1 MQTRTR
7 FAPSPTGFMHLGNL
21 RTALYTYL
29 FARHTGGKF
38 ILRIEDTDQEREVP
52 GAVDV
57 IYNSLKTAGIT
68 HDEGP
73 DVGGPC
79 APYVQSERKDM
90 YLPYAKKLVETGHA
104 YYCFCT
110 KERLDAA
117 RAAAEKKGEAYKYDK
132 HCLHLTPEEVQR
144 KLDAGESYV
153 IRQNIPTEG
162 KAGFDDVIYGHVE
175 VDCATLDDNVLIKA
189 DGLPTYNF
197 ANVIDDHT
205 MGITHVMRGNEYL
218 SSAPKYNLLYEAFG
232 WQPPVYVHLTPVM
245 VEGTY
250 RDKKTG
256 VYQMAVDENGN
267 TVVDENG
274 NPVKA
279 IVKRKL
285 SKSQGDPSFEDLL
298 KQGYLAEAIVNYMVL
313 LGWSPRGEREF
324 FTLPELEEAFDLDGL
339 SKSPSFF
346 DIQKLTW
353 FNAEYIRRLSPVAY
367 YEKAVPWLSRVLPP
381 ERFDLRRLCE
391 LLQGRTE
398 VFSQLPQMVDFLA
411 EMPDFDNALYTHK
424 KMKTDEAVAKKAL
437 EFSLPV
443 LESIPEGEWTESRL
457 HDDVMAAVADSGM
470 KNGQVLWPLRI
481 AISGRASTP
490 GGAFEIAYLLGR
502 DETLMRLRASM
513 AKL

>member
-1 MQTRTR
+1 MEVRTR
-7 FAPSPTGFMHLGNL
+7 FAPSPTGYMHLGNL

-29 FARHTGGKF
+29 YARRCGGKF
-38 ILRIEDTDQEREVP
+38 ILRIEDTDQEREVA
-52 GAVDV
+52 GAIDV
-57 IYNSLKTAGIT
+57 IYNSLKTAGLS

-79 APYVQSERKDM
+79 GPYVQSQRKDT
-90 YLPYAKKLVETGHA
+90 YLPYAKQLVESGHA

-110 KERLDAA
+110 KERLDQA
-117 RAAAEKKGEAYKYDK
+117 RAEAEARGEAFKYDK
-132 HCLHLTPEEVQR
+132 HCLHLSREEVEAR
-144 KLDAGESYV
+144 IAAGEPYV

-197 ANVIDDHT
+197 ANVIDDHL

-218 SSAPKYNLLYEAFG
+218 SSAPKYNLLYEALG
-232 WQPPVYVHLTPVM
+232 WTPPTYVHLTPVM
-245 VEGTY
+245 VEGTL

-256 VYQMAVDENGN
+256 VYTMQTDENGN
-267 TVVDENG
+267 PVLDENG

-279 IVKRKL
+279 IVKRKM

-298 KQGYLAEAIVNYMVL
+298 ADGYLVEAIINYMVL

-324 FTLPELEEAFDLDGL
+324 YTLKELEEIFDLEGL

-346 DIQKLTW
+346 DSVKMNW
-353 FNAEYIRRLSPVAY
+353 FNTEYIRRLTPEQYLEYAT
-367 YEKAVPWLSRVLPP
+367 PWLNKVLDS
-381 ERFDLRRLCE
+381 EKFDYKRLGE

-398 VFSQLPQMVDFLA
+398 YFKQLPDMVRFLA
-411 EMPDFDNALYTHK
+411 EMP
-424 KMKTDEAVAKKAL
+424 
-437 EFSLPV
+437 EFSNDLYLNKKQKSTLDSAKTALNTILPV
-443 LESIPEGEWTESRL
+443 LEGIDDWTEANI
-457 HDDVMAAVADSGM
+457 HDIVMAAIPATGM
-470 KNGQVLWPLRI
+470 KNGQMLWPLRI
-481 AISGRASTP
+481 AISGQSSTP
-490 GGAFEIAYLLGR
+490 GGAFEIAYLLGKE
-502 DETLMRLRASM
+502 ETLRRLKASI

>member
-1 MQTRTR
+1 MEVRTR
-7 FAPSPTGFMHLGNL
+7 FAPSPTGYMHLGNL

-29 FARHTGGKF
+29 YARRCGGKF
-38 ILRIEDTDQEREVP
+38 ILRIEDTDQEREVA
-52 GAVDV
+52 GAIDV
-57 IYNSLKTAGIT
+57 IYNSLKTAGLS

-79 APYVQSERKDM
+79 GPYVQSQRKDT
-90 YLPYAKKLVETGHA
+90 YLPYAKQLVESGHA

-110 KERLDAA
+110 KERLDQA
-117 RAAAEKKGEAYKYDK
+117 RAEAEARGEAFKYDK
-132 HCLHLTPEEVQR
+132 HCLHLSREEVEAR
-144 KLDAGESYV
+144 IAAGEPYV

-197 ANVIDDHT
+197 ANVIDDHL

-218 SSAPKYNLLYEAFG
+218 SSAPKYNLLYEALG
-232 WQPPVYVHLTPVM
+232 WTPPTYVHLTPMM
-245 VEGTY
+245 VEGTL

-256 VYQMAVDENGN
+256 VYTMQTDENGN
-267 TVVDENG
+267 PVLDENG

-279 IVKRKL
+279 IVKRKM

-298 KQGYLAEAIVNYMVL
+298 ADGYLVEAIINYMVL

-324 FTLPELEEAFDLDGL
+324 YTLKELEEIFDLEGL

-346 DIQKLTW
+346 DSVKMNW
-353 FNAEYIRRLSPVAY
+353 FNTEYIRRLTPEQYLEYAT
-367 YEKAVPWLSRVLPP
+367 PWLNKVLDP
-381 ERFDLRRLCE
+381 EKFDYKRLGE

-398 VFSQLPQMVDFLA
+398 YFKQLPDMVRFLA
-411 EMPDFDNALYTHK
+411 EMP
-424 KMKTDEAVAKKAL
+424 
-437 EFSLPV
+437 EFSNDLYLNKKQKSTLESAKTALNTILPV
-443 LESIPEGEWTESRL
+443 LEGIDDWTEANI
-457 HDDVMAAVADSGM
+457 HDIVMAAIPATGM
-470 KNGQVLWPLRI
+470 KNGQMLWPLRI
-481 AISGRASTP
+481 AISGQSSTP
-490 GGAFEIAYLLGR
+490 GGAFEIAYLLGKE
-502 DETLMRLRASM
+502 ETLRRLKASI